1 MFNLNFYKKKFRKIL
16 LPINKLLGRFFL
28 ELGRSK
34 HQSGKSIPIKKKII
48 NLDHRIE
55 SFFDKFKN
63 FKKFNQNKKNFYL
76 INSKLG
82 VFITLIVILFFTYFF
97 IPAFYK
103 KEELKLLLI
112 NQISK
117 KYDIDIILNEKIKYG
132 LFPKPYFYTKNLD
145 IKYKGK
151 VFANSDFVKFY
162 ITSKN
167 FIFFKNIRIGDMVFQ
182 NTEFNITANN
192 KDFFKKTLNDF
203 KNSEKVIFKKSRSFF
218 KDEDENLLFL
228 SKINNIAYFYDN
240 KNKSQR
246 VKSELEIF
254 NVPFKLSIVK
264 NSDTRKKEL
273 ELVSKKIRLNIE
285 TTIEHENSNIFGDLK
300 IVFFNKENSFNYSIK
315 NESLNFLSADKKFQG
330 TVDLKPFYFSSN
342 LNFDNLDYKRIF
354 RNDSLFVDLLE
365 SELLN
370 NPNLNALINININKF
385 EYLKNFFLQVLL
397 DNGRIIS
404 NNFYAKWNEAVSIN
418 SNDIEFTNDQS
429 GKKLVGEIK
438 FIFDD
443 IEKFFRYF
451 QIKRNYRDVFKEIKS
466 DFIYDFIENKIII
479 NNLKIDNVSS
489 EKLNKFLEQTNKKD
503 KTLLNKV
510 TLRNFIKEFFQIY
523 AG

>member
-16 LPINKLLGRFFL
+16 LSINKILGSFFL
-28 ELGRSK
+28 ELGRSR
-34 HQSGKSIPIKKKII
+34 HQSGKSIPLKKKII
-48 NLDHRIE
+48 RLDHRIE

-63 FKKFNQNKKNFYL
+63 FKKFNQNKKNFYF
-76 INSKLG
+76 INTKLG
-82 VFITLIVILFFTYFF
+82 AFITFIIISFFTYFF
-97 IPAFYK
+97 IPAFYN
-103 KEELKLLLI
+103 KEELKILLT

-145 IKYKGK
+145 IKYNDK

-167 FIFFKNIRIGDMVFQ
+167 FIFFKNIRIKDIVFQ
-182 NTEFNITANN
+182 NTEFDINTDN

-228 SKINNIAYFYDN
+228 SKIKNIVYFYDN
-240 KNKSQR
+240 KNESQKI
-246 VKSELEIF
+246 KSELEIF
-254 NVPFKLSIVK
+254 NIPFKLSIVK
-264 NSDTRKKEL
+264 NSDNRKKEF

-285 TTIEHENSNIFGDLK
+285 TTIEHENSNIFGDIK
-300 IVFFNKENSFNYSIK
+300 IVFFNKENSFKYTIK

-330 TVDLKPFYFSSN
+330 TLNFKPFYFSSN
-342 LNFDNLDYKRIF
+342 LNFNNLASKKIF
-354 RNDSLFVDLLE
+354 RNESLLVDLLE

-370 NPNLNALINININKF
+370 NSNLNALININVNKF

-397 DNGRIIS
+397 DDGKIIS
-404 NNFYAKWNEAVSIN
+404 NNFDARWNEAVSIR
-418 SNDIEFTNDQS
+418 SNDIEFINDQS

-443 IEKFFRYF
+443 VEKFFRYF
-451 QIKRNYRDVFKEIKS
+451 QIKRNYRDVFKEIKT

-479 NNLKIDNVSS
+479 NNLKIDNISS
-489 EKLNKFLEQTNKKD
+489 EKLNKFLDQNNKKNQS
-503 KTLLNKV
+503 LLNKV